1 MGEAQRGV
9 MAMVGACLI
18 WGLSPLY
25 YKLLVHVPPLEVL
38 SHRTLWSMVFFG
50 IVLLFQGRMG
60 QVLQLLGNVRRLAL
74 VVLAA
79 LSISAN
85 WFLFIYS
92 IQVGRAVEASLGYYI
107 FPLVA
112 VLLGVVV
119 FRERLSLAKIS
130 AVALAVVAVLVL
142 TLGLGAP
149 PWISLALA
157 FSFGIYG
164 VIKKGVSAGPVV
176 SVTAEVLMLAPL
188 ALIWLWGVHFQ
199 EWQGLTGRNLGV
211 FGNNLRDSLL
221 LLLSGPLTATPLI
234 LFSYAS
240 RRVALA
246 TIGLV
251 QYLNPTL
258 QFSVAVLIFAE
269 PMTRWH
275 AIAFPLIWLALAV
288 YSLETL
294 RQDRSARRAAAKS
307 VTVGTTPT

>member
-199 EWQGLTGRNLGV
+199 ELQGLTGRNLGV

>member
-199 EWQGLTGRNLGV
+199 GWQGLTGRNLGV